1 MRVLITAD
9 TLGGVWLYVQELV
22 TGLVRRGVRVTLVS
36 FGAIPAPDQTA
47 WLREL
52 PEVDFRPTDFRLEWM
67 QDSAADLE
75 RSAEFLCQV
84 VREVNPELLHL
95 NQYFYGSL
103 PGEVPRLVVAHS
115 DVVSWWVAVHGE
127 PPHNKGW
134 IRQYC
139 ETVTRGLSHATAVIA
154 PSRWM
159 LDQLSEHYIRP
170 AQASVIYNG
179 RSPELFEPNAR
190 KEDYMV
196 SVGRL
201 WDCGKQTHLLTR
213 CELQMRTVVA
223 GCDRHP
229 DEGFRVEVRGRGDMR
244 LEFLGSQSQE
254 QLRSL
259 LSGASIYAATSRYE
273 PFGLAPLEA
282 ALSRCAILAN
292 DIPTFR
298 EIWGDNACYFRQND
312 AQALAETAARLHS
325 SPILCREYAERA
337 YGHARQH
344 FSAERMVDKYLAL
357 YRTLITESVVAA

>member
-1 MRVLITAD
+1 
-9 TLGGVWLYVQELV
+9 
-22 TGLVRRGVRVTLVS
+22 
-36 FGAIPAPDQTA
+36 
-47 WLREL
+47 
-52 PEVDFRPTDFRLEWM
+52 
-67 QDSAADLE
+67 
-75 RSAEFLCQV
+75 
-84 VREVNPELLHL
+84 
-95 NQYFYGSL
+95 
-103 PGEVPRLVVAHS
+103 
-115 DVVSWWVAVHGE
+115 
-127 PPHNKGW
+127 
-134 IRQYC
+134 
-139 ETVTRGLSHATAVIA
+139 
-154 PSRWM
+154 
-159 LDQLSEHYIRP
+159 
-170 AQASVIYNG
+170 
-179 RSPELFEPNAR
+179 
-190 KEDYMV
+190 
-196 SVGRL
+196 
-201 WDCGKQTHLLTR
+201 
-213 CELQMRTVVA
+213 
-223 GCDRHP
+223 
-229 DEGFRVEVRGRGDMR
+229 MR